1 MQHFIPNTALV
12 CEGGGMRAVYTGGM
26 ASVMLEE
33 GIKFPY
39 VTGVSAGTTIAVN
52 YVMQNIERM
61 HDGFIDLS
69 SDPDNVGIKPL
80 LRGEGYFNSFS
91 IYEEAFYEEEDM
103 DANWRA
109 FHDSGVEVALSAF
122 DQDTGEIRYW
132 HQADISS
139 YRDLMRICRASS
151 SLPMMMPTTYID
163 GVGYVDGGVRE
174 CFVIQPAIDAGIERF
189 VILPTHKRGY
199 RRETS
204 TSEKLAKY
212 FYREHRKVAEALK
225 IRAERYNIQMELI
238 EKMEADG
245 RALVLYPETMPVSR
259 TDHERE
265 ILETTWALGR
275 EQAKNHME
283 AWLDWMHHA

>member
-1 MQHFIPNTALV
+1 MQHFIPNTALI

-39 VTGVSAGTTIAVN
+39 VTGVSAGTTVAVN
-52 YVMQNIERM
+52 YVMRNSTRM

-69 SDPDNVGIKPL
+69 ADPNNVGLKPF

-103 DANWRA
+103 DGNWRA
-109 FHDSGVEVALSAF
+109 FHESGVEVALSAF
-122 DQDTGEIRYW
+122 NQDSGEVNYW
-132 HQADISS
+132 HQEDIHS

-163 GVGYVDGGVRE
+163 GVGYVDGGVKE
-174 CFVIQPAIDAGIERF
+174 CFVINPALDAGMNRL
-189 VILPTHKRGY
+189 VILPTHMRGY
-199 RRETS
+199 RREPSKSATF
-204 TSEKLAKY
+204 AKY
-212 FYREHRKVAEALK
+212 FYRDHPKVAEALK
-225 IRAERYNIQMELI
+225 VRADRYNEQMALI
-238 EKMEADG
+238 EKMEAEG

-259 TDHERE
+259 TDHDRE
-265 ILETTWALGR
+265 LLEQAWEAGR
-275 EQAKNHME
+275 EQAKNHIDE
-283 AWLDWMHHA
+283 WLDWMLHA